1 MKTFRKSLFVLLIIL
16 VFNLAVGTIYVCAE
30 TAVPTENS
38 NASPTPVLNIIDSFG
53 DFALT
58 ANYSDNRVAN
68 ENLAISATNKNINE
82 LSVKAI
88 QAIRAQE
95 GDKDIFAYFSLVL
108 RMNGREIDSKDSM
121 DIKIEKKSIFEKYQ
135 NITIFKVTEEG
146 VYKIA
151 TDSDTDMII
160 FNITEMGEYV
170 ATGVLNPDA
179 SEQTEKPG
187 NSSPTLQNSENTG
200 IIPTSKPIS
209 SNKNNNESV
218 ITPGAFIF
226 WLLTA
231 LVIGLW
237 VGILVGYVLWGR
249 YKTKKMQR
257 GPYVIGE

>member
-1 MKTFRKSLFVLLIIL
+1 
-16 VFNLAVGTIYVCAE
+16 
-30 TAVPTENS
+30 
-38 NASPTPVLNIIDSFG
+38 
-53 DFALT
+53 
-58 ANYSDNRVAN
+58 
-68 ENLAISATNKNINE
+68 
-82 LSVKAI
+82 
-88 QAIRAQE
+88 
-95 GDKDIFAYFSLVL
+95 
-108 RMNGREIDSKDSM
+108 
-121 DIKIEKKSIFEKYQ
+121 
-135 NITIFKVTEEG
+135 
-146 VYKIA
+146 
-151 TDSDTDMII
+151 
-160 FNITEMGEYV
+160 MGEYV

>member
-38 NASPTPVLNIIDSFG
+38 NASPTPVLNIINSFG

-121 DIKIEKKSIFEKYQ
+121 DIKI
-135 NITIFKVTEEG
+135 G
-146 VYKIA
+146 
-151 TDSDTDMII
+151 DMDENGLIDA
-160 FNITEMGEYV
+160 N
-170 ATGVLNPDA
+170 DA
-179 SEQTEKPG
+179 S
-187 NSSPTLQNSENTG
+187 L
-200 IIPTSKPIS
+200 
-209 SNKNNNESV
+209 
-218 ITPGAFIF
+218 
-226 WLLTA
+226 
-231 LVIGLW
+231 
-237 VGILVGYVLWGR
+237 ILEY
-249 YKTKKMQR
+249 YKTQN
-257 GPYVIGE
+257 